1 MLLETRI
8 ELDSSQPCSKN
19 YSRSARVSHADLFF
33 GRPEMPAL
41 RLVGIGDHFE
51 IDRKI
56 HLPGNTFSIGESRSE
71 LRAFQGLQADFTQM
85 AVRKRFRGG
94 PLAGEIAL
102 ASDPSHCH
110 TT

>member
-19 YSRSARVSHADLFF
+19 YSRSARVSHANLFF

-56 HLPGNTFSIGESRSE
+56 HLPGNTFSIGESRNE
-71 LRAFQGLQADFTQM
+71 LRAFTGLKEYFTQM
-85 AVRKRFRGG
+85 AVRNGFRGD
-94 PLAGEIAL
+94 LRAGEIPIPIDA
-102 ASDPSHCH
+102 
-110 TT
+110 